1 MSTGAHLLLIAIT
14 GGTILAILRLVRR
27 QVLRAKY
34 SLLWL
39 TVGLGLLLVAAWPAA
54 LDLIADSFGVNYPPA
69 LFLMLAV
76 SFLLIMAVHFS
87 FELSRLESRART
99 LAEEVALLRN
109 ELHQRPDG
117 GSDSSA
123 ERSAMSP
130 HDTL

>member
-39 TVGLGLLLVAAWPAA
+39 TVGLGLLLIAAWPAL
-54 LDLIADSFGVNYPPA
+54 LDLIADNLGVNYQPA

-76 SFLLIMAVHFS
+76 AFLLIIAVHFS
-87 FELSRLESRART
+87 FELSRLESRARI
-99 LAEEVALLRN
+99 LAEEVALLRH
-109 ELHQRPDG
+109 ELSEQQSGSARPEADPG
-117 GSDSSA
+117 TTP
-123 ERSAMSP
+123 EY
-130 HDTL
+130 H

>member
-1 MSTGAHLLLIAIT
+1 MSTGAHLLLIAVT

-39 TVGLGLLLVAAWPAA
+39 TVGLGLLLIAAWPAL
-54 LDLIADSFGVNYPPA
+54 LDLIADSLGVNYQPA

-76 SFLLIMAVHFS
+76 AFLLIIAVHFS

-109 ELHQRPDG
+109 EITTLRSGQDVDG
-117 GSDSSA
+117 VA
-123 ERSAMSP
+123 
-130 HDTL
+130 DTRQDHR